1 MLSQSIMLNCSFAEK
16 SNKMKAAVI
25 FQKGEMPK
33 YVEDFAEPKVQN
45 ENELLV
51 SVKASAVKNLDKM
64 RASGKHYSTQNEGW
78 TAKIVGGDGVGLL
91 EDGTRIYGL
100 GVSGMIA
107 EKAIVEK
114 ERIVKLPEGIDNAM
128 AAALPNAVMGSA
140 LALRFRTNLQKGE
153 TVLINGATG
162 VTGKVAVQIA
172 KYYGA
177 KKVIATGRNEE
188 SLKELLLLG
197 ADEIISL
204 KQDDEAFVSQI
215 NAIHTENPIDVV
227 VDYLWGESAELI
239 LSALKG
245 NGGFSPRTRYV
256 TVGGMMGDTITL
268 SSSVLRGTDIQ
279 ISGSGLGSWTRE
291 EIKLLITEIL
301 PEMFQ
306 LAAVGKL
313 KIETVNVDLNEI
325 EKVWEM
331 NIEGGKRLV
340 VLI

>member
-1 MLSQSIMLNCSFAEK
+1 
-16 SNKMKAAVI
+16 MKAAVV

-45 ENELLV
+45 ENELLI

-64 RASGKHYSTQNEGW
+64 RASGKHYSTQNEAFA
-78 TAKIVGGDGVGLL
+78 AKVVGGDGVGLL
-91 EDGTRIYGL
+91 ADGTRVYGI

-114 ERIVKLPEGIDNAM
+114 NGIVKLPENINDAT

-140 LALRFRTNLQKGE
+140 LALYFRAGLQKGE

-162 VTGKVAVQIA
+162 VTGKISVQIA

-177 KKVIATGRNEE
+177 KKVIATGRNEQ
-188 SLKELLLLG
+188 SLKELLSLG

-204 KQDDEAFVSQI
+204 KQDDETFVEQI
-215 NAIHTENPIDVV
+215 KNAHQQNPVNVV
-227 VDYLWGESAELI
+227 IDYLWGHSAELI

-245 NGGFSPRTRYV
+245 NGSFSHRTRFV
-256 TVGGMMGDTITL
+256 TVGGMMSDTITL
-268 SSSVLRGTDIQ
+268 SSSILRSTDIQ
-279 ISGSGLGSWTRE
+279 ISGSGLGTWTRE
-291 EIKLLITEIL
+291 EVKLLITEIL

-306 LAAVGKL
+306 LAANGKL
-313 KIETVNVDLNEI
+313 KIETVNIPLKDI
-325 EKVWEM
+325 QDAWDM
-331 NIEGGKRLV
+331 NIEGGSGW
-340 VLI
+340 

>member
-1 MLSQSIMLNCSFAEK
+1 
-16 SNKMKAAVI
+16 MKAAVV
-25 FQKGEMPK
+25 FQRGEMPK

-45 ENELLV
+45 ENELLI

-64 RASGKHYSTQNEGW
+64 RASGKHYSTQNEAFA
-78 TAKIVGGDGVGLL
+78 AKVVGGDGVGLL
-91 EDGTRIYGL
+91 ADGTRVYSI

-114 ERIVKLPEGIDNAM
+114 NGIVKLPENIDDAT

-140 LALRFRTNLQKGE
+140 LALYFRAGLQKGE

-162 VTGKVAVQIA
+162 VTGKISVQIA

-177 KKVIATGRNEE
+177 KKVIATGRNEQ
-188 SLKELLLLG
+188 SLKELLSLG

-204 KQDDEAFVSQI
+204 KQDDETFVEQI
-215 NAIHTENPIDVV
+215 KNAHQQNPVNVV
-227 VDYLWGESAELI
+227 IDYLWGHSAELI

-245 NGGFSPRTRYV
+245 NGSFSHRTRFV
-256 TVGGMMGDTITL
+256 TVGGMMSDTITL
-268 SSSVLRGTDIQ
+268 SSSILRSTDIQ
-279 ISGSGLGSWTRE
+279 ISGSGLGTWTRE
-291 EIKLLITEIL
+291 EVKLLITEIL

-306 LAAVGKL
+306 LAANGKL
-313 KIETVNVDLNEI
+313 KIETVNIPLKDI
-325 EKVWEM
+325 QDAWDM

>member
-1 MLSQSIMLNCSFAEK
+1 
-16 SNKMKAAVI
+16 MKAAVV

-45 ENELLV
+45 ENELLI

-64 RASGKHYSTQNEGW
+64 RASGKHYSTQNEAFA
-78 TAKIVGGDGVGLL
+78 AKVVGGDGVGLL
-91 EDGTRIYGL
+91 ADGTRVYSI

-114 ERIVKLPEGIDNAM
+114 NGIVKLPENIDDAT

-140 LALRFRTNLQKGE
+140 LALYFRAGLQKGE

-162 VTGKVAVQIA
+162 VTGKISVQIA

-177 KKVIATGRNEE
+177 KKVIATGRNEQ
-188 SLKELLLLG
+188 SLKELLSLG

-204 KQDDEAFVSQI
+204 KQDDETFVEQI
-215 NAIHTENPIDVV
+215 KNAHQQNPVNVV
-227 VDYLWGESAELI
+227 IDYLWGHSAELI

-245 NGGFSPRTRYV
+245 NGSFSHRTRFV
-256 TVGGMMGDTITL
+256 TVGGMMSDTITL
-268 SSSVLRGTDIQ
+268 SSSILRSTDIQ
-279 ISGSGLGSWTRE
+279 ISGSGLGTWTRE
-291 EIKLLITEIL
+291 EVKLLITEIL

-306 LAAVGKL
+306 LAANGKL
-313 KIETVNVDLNEI
+313 KIETVNIPLKDI
-325 EKVWEM
+325 QDAWDM